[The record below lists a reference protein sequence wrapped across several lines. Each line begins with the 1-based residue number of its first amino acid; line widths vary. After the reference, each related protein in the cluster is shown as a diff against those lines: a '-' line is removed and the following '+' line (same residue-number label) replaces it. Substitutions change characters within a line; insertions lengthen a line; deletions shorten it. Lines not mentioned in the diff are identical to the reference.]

1 MTKQADAPHDTTPS
15 RTADRTS
22 VRNTAR
28 DDADAREF
36 EAYARTQD
44 AAELQAALWA
54 SRSHDGLDAAAQAEF
69 RTWLAADASHGPLY
83 EALGHSLDGVR
94 QLPAEHVHALKQ
106 GLKVDALQAAATA
119 ATSAAPAKPRQRPAS
134 PGRRAWLLDLGRLVP
149 QAAMAATAVGV
160 VGGGWLGWDRWR
172 SQPTF
177 EKHYATARGQRLN
190 VDLPDGST
198 LQLDAATQAEVRL
211 YREHREVRLVG
222 GQAMFIVSSN
232 PAQPF
237 HVLAGAARVV
247 VVGTRFSVRHMPSG
261 IDAGKTTV
269 AVESGRVRV
278 SGAALRGAP
287 GADAGIGIGVGVEL
301 GAGQGVTADEA
312 GRLAPVVAVAPGG
325 VAAWRQGRV
334 SFDDTPLAQ
343 ALAEFERYGDTGL
356 VVRDPAVGAMR
367 LGGSFDLRQVGT
379 FAQALPQLLPVRL
392 ERRGAVLEVVGVA
405 GQ

>member
-15 RTADRTS
+15 RTADR
-22 VRNTAR
+22 NTAQ

-69 RTWLAADASHGPLY
+69 SAWLAADASHGPLY

-106 GLKVDALQAAATA
+106 GLKVEALQATGAQ
-119 ATSAAPAKPRQRPAS
+119 SAAHAKQPQRPAS

-160 VGGGWLGWDRWR
+160 VGGGWLGWDHWR
-172 SQPTF
+172 GQPTF

-247 VVGTRFSVRHMPSG
+247 VVGTRFSVRHTPSG

-287 GADAGIGIGVGVEL
+287 GADAGIGVGVEL

-392 ERRGAVLEVVGVA
+392 ERRGSVLEVVGVA